1 MVAPPDNLEKL
12 FLEAAQSW
20 DLEKIY
26 ADLERVSG
34 KHLKPAEKV
43 CLRGLLCRY
52 RPGQIAFKLTWTSG
66 SLRVELN
73 KGLYRYIEALAE
85 KPLNTLRWESIAEWL
100 EEKGYKLT
108 GNQDRPMRLPQKGF
122 TDWGDAPE
130 APVFFGR
137 TEELAQLDKWI
148 SSDRC
153 RLIAI
158 WGMGGIGKTAL
169 SVKLAEQLQGQF
181 DYFIWRS
188 LRHVQPIQQ
197 ILADLLKFL
206 NGQEPAP
213 SSSPQSIEVSH
224 LIDVFKQ
231 HRCLVVLDD
240 FETIL
245 RDGELVGPYRP
256 GCEGYSELLQRV
268 GGERHQSC
276 LLLISREQPKEIAVL
291 QGADLA
297 VRSHKLSGMQR
308 QEARQLLVARGFN
321 GSEGGMEQLV
331 QQYRGNPAA
340 LRIVATTIHELFNG
354 NISEFLK
361 QTALALGDVLRTLL
375 YQQFERLSEL
385 EKDIL
390 YCLAIRGRPA
400 SLVLLRDEMNAIS
413 SGSELLD
420 ALESLRWRSLIEK
433 STEGNEVVF
442 MLEPVVMK
450 YVSKKFIDEVCKEVD
465 AIAQTQSLAKVR
477 LLKSHA
483 LVEDL
488 APDSTRAAQIRLIL
502 KPVKD
507 RLGEALAQT
516 GNTEESFIEIL
527 AISQSRSS
535 RDSKYLEANLALL
548 GLLV

>member
-1 MVAPPDNLEKL
+1 MVAPPDDLEKL

-20 DLEKIY
+20 DLERIY
-26 ADLERVSG
+26 ADIERVNG
-34 KHLKPAEKV
+34 KHLKPAERA

-73 KGLYRYIEALAE
+73 KGLYRYLEALAE
-85 KPLNTLRWESIAEWL
+85 KPLNTLRWECIGDWL
-100 EEKGYKLT
+100 EEKGYKLSGT
-108 GNQDRPMRLPQKGF
+108 SLNRIDRSTLTSRPGL

-137 TEELAQLDKWI
+137 KEELAQLEQWI
-148 SSDRC
+148 VVDRC
-153 RLIAI
+153 HLVAI

-169 SVKLAEQLQGQF
+169 CVKLVEQIQGKF

-197 ILADLLKFL
+197 ILADLLKSL
-206 NGQEPAP
+206 AP
-213 SSSPQSIEVSH
+213 QLSTSQFEVSD
-224 LIDVFKQ
+224 LIEVFKQ
-231 HRCLVVLDD
+231 HRCLIVLDD

-245 RDGELVGPYRP
+245 RDGELVGLYRP
-256 GCEGYSELLQRV
+256 GCEGYAELLERV

-276 LLLISREQPKEIAVL
+276 LVPISREQPKEIAVL
-291 QGADLA
+291 QGADLP
-297 VRSHKLSGMQR
+297 VRSFKLSGMQR
-308 QEARQLLVARGFN
+308 PEARQLLVARGFT
-321 GSEGGMEQLV
+321 GSENGMEQLV

-340 LRIVATTIHELFNG
+340 LKIVGTTIHELFNG

-361 QTALALGDVLRTLL
+361 QTALALGDVLRSLL
-375 YQQFERLSEL
+375 YQQFERLSDL

-390 YCLAIRGRPA
+390 YWLSIRRRPA
-400 SLVLLRDEMNAIS
+400 SLVMLRDDTKSIA

-465 AIAQTQSLAKVR
+465 AIAQTQSLVKIR
-477 LLKSHA
+477 LLRSHA

-488 APDSTRAAQIRLIL
+488 APDNTRAAQIRLIL

-507 RLGEALAQT
+507 RLGIALAQV
-516 GNTEESFIEIL
+516 GMTEEAFNEVL
-527 AISQSRSS
+527 ATLQTRFSQ
-535 RDSKYLEANLALL
+535 DSMYLEANLALL
-548 GLLV
+548 GLLL